1 VSIPSTARRAG
12 SVLLVIA
19 TALLAGAC
27 SREKEP
33 KVDAEAERAAALE
46 RARHDAF
53 GTQVQALDKAKAL
66 SADVNQKAQES
77 VDRIEKD
84 AK

>member
-1 VSIPSTARRAG
+1 MILERRA
-12 SVLLVIA
+12 
-19 TALLAGAC
+19 ALLAAMALAGALAGC
-27 SREKEP
+27 SKSP
-33 KVDAEAERAAALE
+33 PPAKVDAKQEQAEALE

-53 GTQVQALDKAKAL
+53 GAQVQALDKAKAL
-66 SADVNQKAQES
+66 EADINKKASEN

>member
-1 VSIPSTARRAG
+1 MILERRAA
-12 SVLLVIA
+12 LLVAMALAA
-19 TALLAGAC
+19 TAGAC
-27 SREKEP
+27 SKAPPP
-33 KVDAEAERAAALE
+33 KVDAKKEQAEALE

-66 SADVNQKAQES
+66 EADINKKASEN

>member
-1 VSIPSTARRAG
+1 MIARRVA
-12 SVLLVIA
+12 LLVAMAIA
-19 TALLAGAC
+19 AASCGKPPPA
-27 SREKEP
+27 
-33 KVDAEAERAAALE
+33 KVDAKKEQEEALE
-46 RARHDAF
+46 RARHDTF

-66 SADVNQKAQES
+66 EADVNKKASEN

>member
-1 VSIPSTARRAG
+1 MNATSSAG
-12 SVLLVIA
+12 RVAFALALAATLA
-19 TALLAGAC
+19 TACGEA
-27 SREKEP
+27 KQP
-33 KVDAEAERAAALE
+33 KVDAATEQREALE
-46 RARHDAF
+46 RARKGPY

-66 SADVNQKAQES
+66 EEDINKKASEQ

>member
-1 VSIPSTARRAG
+1 VNVPRQARHAAVLFASI
-12 SVLLVIA
+12 
-19 TALLAGAC
+19 ALLAAC
-27 SREKEP
+27 GEKKQA
-33 KVDAEAERAAALE
+33 KVDAEAERAAAME

-66 SADVNQKAQES
+66 QADVNQKAQES

>member
-1 VSIPSTARRAG
+1 MILERRAA
-12 SVLLVIA
+12 LLVA
-19 TALLAGAC
+19 MALAASAAGC
-27 SREKEP
+27 SKPPPP
-33 KVDAEAERAAALE
+33 KVDAKKEQEEALE

-66 SADVNQKAQES
+66 EADINKKASEN
-77 VDRIEKD
+77 VDKIEKD

>member
-1 VSIPSTARRAG
+1 MNAPPRARRLVAL
-12 SVLLVIA
+12 VLA
-19 TALLAGAC
+19 ALALGPAAC
-27 SREKEP
+27 NREKTP

-46 RARHDAF
+46 RAKKDAF
-53 GTQVQALDKAKAL
+53 GTQVKSLETAKGVE
-66 SADVNQKAQES
+66 ADVNAKAQES